1 MNVGVWMVPVV
12 LVGLFVI
19 LWSATWLERLIA
31 PPNLEP
37 ELAVPEVVVDSAF
50 TDTVGRPG
58 SFVADGQLAAER
70 P

>member
-1 MNVGVWMVPVV
+1 VNVGVWMVPVV

-37 ELAVPEVVVDSAF
+37 ELAVPEVVVD
-50 TDTVGRPG
+50 
-58 SFVADGQLAAER
+58 GQLAAER